1 MHRYIRD
8 NKLNA
13 KLVNT
18 IHDELQYEVHND
30 EVEQMIIGA
39 DKMMQE
45 AGKLLGVRLQLNAD
59 AKVGTTWADT
69 H

>member
-45 AGKLLGVRLQLNAD
+45 AGKLLGVRLLLNAD
-59 AKVGTTWADT
+59 AKVGTTWAAS

>member
-1 MHRYIRD
+1 MHKYIKQ

-30 EVEQMIIGA
+30 DVQAMMDGA
-39 DKMMQE
+39 DETIRQ
-45 AGKLLGVRLQLNAD
+45 AGKILSVRLTLNAD
-59 AKVGTTWADT
+59 SKVGKTWADT